1 MQLKGVG
8 ALYFGAHPSSRP
20 VFDVV
25 FSGEDLGL
33 AHSLSLTFSL
43 LNAINFPGGKL
54 KTAIHPETDASFILI
69 ALVED
74 FPVIIK
80 SLVLA
85 VCSEDSLVLSK
96 SAELFCHIS

>member
-8 ALYFGAHPSSRP
+8 ASHFDARPSSCP

-25 FSGEDLGL
+25 FSGKDLGL
-33 AHSLSLTFSL
+33 ALSLSLTFSL
-43 LNAINFPGGKL
+43 LNAIKFPSGNF
-54 KTAIHPETDASFILI
+54 KTAIYPETDAAFFLV
-69 ALVED
+69 ALVRD

-85 VCSEDSLVLSK
+85 LRSEDSLVLPK

>member
-8 ALYFGAHPSSRP
+8 ALCFGAHPSSCP

-25 FSGEDLGL
+25 FSGKDFGL
-33 AHSLSLTFSL
+33 ALSLSLSFSL
-43 LNAINFPGGKL
+43 LNVIKFPGGKF
-54 KTAIHPETDASFILI
+54 KTAIYPETDASFILI
-69 ALVED
+69 ALVRD

-85 VCSEDSLVLSK
+85 VCCEDSLVLSK
-96 SAELFCHIS
+96 SSEIFCHIN